1 VGRSSIRLKED
12 LVMNQPTSTLGHVT
26 SQDGTT
32 IGFDR
37 LGDGPPVILV
47 TGGSV
52 DRRSNA
58 GLAAALAGEFTVYNY
73 DRRGRGDSGDTL
85 PYAIDR
91 EIEDIAAVT
100 EAAGGKT
107 NLYGISSGGVLAMLA
122 AEKLPGLIS
131 RLAVYEP
138 PFISDPAA
146 RPPDD
151 TVEQYE
157 RAVAAG
163 RPGDAVEVFM
173 AKVVKMPPEFVEFAK
188 TQPFW
193 ADQEKIAH
201 TLAYDGR
208 IMRDYSLP
216 LDQAGRIGVP
226 TLIVAGGADFPF
238 MRETAQALADA
249 IPNGQ
254 VRFLDGQGHNVD
266 PTVLAPVLM
275 EFFRG

>member
-1 VGRSSIRLKED
+1 
-12 LVMNQPTSTLGHVT
+12 MNQPVSVVSHV
-26 SQDGTT
+26 SSKDGTK

-58 GLAAALAGEFTVYNY
+58 GFAALLASDFTVYNY

-85 PYAIDR
+85 PYAIER
-91 EIEDIAAVT
+91 EIEDIAAV
-100 EAAGGKT
+100 ADVAGGGAG
-107 NLYGISSGGVLAMLA
+107 LVGFSSGGALALFA
-122 AEKLPGLIS
+122 AGALPGKIS
-131 RLAVYEP
+131 KVVAYEP
-138 PFISDPAA
+138 PFFAEPSA
-146 RPPDD
+146 RPPAD

-157 RAVAAG
+157 RFIDDG
-163 RPGDAVEVFM
+163 RRDLAVEYFM
-173 AKVVKMPPEFVEFAK
+173 AKVVRMPAEFVDFAK

-208 IMRDYSLP
+208 VMGDYSIP
-216 LDQAGRIGVP
+216 VEQAATIATPALV
-226 TLIVAGGADFPF
+226 VAGGADFPF
-238 MRETAQALADA
+238 MRDTAQRLADA
-249 IPNGQ
+249 LPNGG

-266 PTVLAPVLM
+266 PHALVPVLR
-275 EFFRG
+275 EFFAG